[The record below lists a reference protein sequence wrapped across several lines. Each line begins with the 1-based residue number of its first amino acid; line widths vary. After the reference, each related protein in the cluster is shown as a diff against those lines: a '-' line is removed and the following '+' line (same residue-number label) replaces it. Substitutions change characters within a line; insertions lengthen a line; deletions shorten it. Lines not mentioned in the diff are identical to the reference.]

1 MYSETMIY
9 IDMSQ
14 NKTTENNLSVNDFIE
29 TVADPIKRQDSNL
42 LVKIMEE
49 ATGMEAKM
57 WGTAII
63 GFGSYHYKYESG
75 REGDAPLAGFSPRAN
90 AISLYTA
97 TDPDTKADLLS
108 RFGKFSTGKSCIYV
122 KRLEDID
129 LNILKEL
136 VRNSVAYLKEK
147 YPVA

>member
-1 MYSETMIY
+1 MA
-9 IDMSQ
+9 Q

-29 TVADPIKRQDSNL
+29 TVADPVKKRDSYS
-42 LVKIMEE
+42 LVKIMQET
-49 ATGMEAKM
+49 TGIEAKM

-75 REGDAPLAGFSPRAN
+75 REGNAPLAGFSPRAN

-97 TDPDTKADLLS
+97 TDPNTKADLLS
-108 RFGKFSTGKSCIYV
+108 KFGKFKTGKSCIYV

-129 LNILKEL
+129 LGILKEL
-136 VRNSVAYLKEK
+136 IRNSVAYLRKK
-147 YPVA
+147 YPDA